1 MCLLARAIVCGARGY
16 SFNIYCSGD
25 KLRSLSGSFFNA
37 AWMCPITDG
46 KKNSPVVTMHVQDT
60 TVRLPVPQSLK
71 EAVPDEHIRFLVY
84 SLAPDT
90 EVLNESGVALFR
102 QALPLERKVK
112 VGPCLPSP
120 NALLGPEACVAAAAR
135 ANPQMSP
142 TVIKPSKKGLDVAH
156 LLR

>member
-1 MCLLARAIVCGARGY
+1 
-16 SFNIYCSGD
+16 
-25 KLRSLSGSFFNA
+25 
-37 AWMCPITDG
+37 
-46 KKNSPVVTMHVQDT
+46 MHVQDT

-112 VGPCLPSP
+112 VRPCLPSP
-120 NALLGPEACVAAAAR
+120 NALLGPEAGVTAAVR

-142 TVIKPSKKGLDVAH
+142 TVIKPSKKGLDVVH